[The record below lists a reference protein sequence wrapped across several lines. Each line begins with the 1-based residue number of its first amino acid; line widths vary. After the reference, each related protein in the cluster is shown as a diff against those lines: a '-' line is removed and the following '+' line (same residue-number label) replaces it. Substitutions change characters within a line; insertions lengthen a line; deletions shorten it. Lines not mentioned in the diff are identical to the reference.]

1 MSRTS
6 AEKIVMA
13 AAFTTALLLLLNSV
27 ARALPTPCVEV
38 DPTFAMQGRTL
49 DVTIRGVDTHF
60 DATSQV
66 SFSCRGITVNSVTA
80 NSASEL
86 TANITIACD
95 ASQNRC
101 DVSVTTGSETTTCTK
116 AFEIVIMPCDFL
128 TPTVEPWTV
137 GAGETLDVTISI
149 TDHDVRTIKDLDV
162 QFSCAGITV
171 NSVTANSSST
181 VIANITIAPVAALC
195 SGYVNV
201 TGTIGTCACEI
212 FCIGEFSIL
221 GESPCWMVAVSPAK
235 LRAGFILPRLYLIS
249 ISASGAGFTSESTV
263 EIEGVRFL
271 KVINTSAAGDVIN
284 AWVIIPPRFI
294 IGKGWRQ
301 VIITNGDEVC
311 TGVLEIE

>member
-6 AEKIVMA
+6 SEKIVMA
-13 AAFTTALLLLLNSV
+13 AFTAALLLLLHSV
-27 ARALPTPCVEV
+27 ARALPPPCAEV
-38 DPTFAMQGRTL
+38 DPVFAAQGKTL
-49 DVTIRGVDTHF
+49 DVTMRGVDTHF

-66 SFSCRGITVNSVTA
+66 SFSCQGITVNSVTA
-80 NSASEL
+80 NSATEL

-95 ASQNRC
+95 APQNRC
-101 DVSVTTGSETTTCTK
+101 DASVTTGSETTTCTK

-128 TPTVEPWTV
+128 TPTVEPYAV
-137 GAGETLDVTISI
+137 MAGDTLDVTISI
-149 TDHDVRTIKDLDV
+149 TDHDVRTIKDIDV

-171 NSVTANSSST
+171 NSVTANSASS
-181 VIANITIAPVAALC
+181 VIANITIASVAALC

-212 FCIGEFSIL
+212 FCMGEFSIL

-235 LRAGFILPRLYLIS
+235 LRAGFILPRWYLIS

-271 KVINTSAAGDVIN
+271 KVINTSAAGDMLNAGVIL
-284 AWVIIPPRFI
+284 PPRFI
-294 IGKGWRQ
+294 IGKGWRH
-301 VIITNGDEVC
+301 VTITTGDEIC
-311 TGVLEIE
+311 TAELEIE